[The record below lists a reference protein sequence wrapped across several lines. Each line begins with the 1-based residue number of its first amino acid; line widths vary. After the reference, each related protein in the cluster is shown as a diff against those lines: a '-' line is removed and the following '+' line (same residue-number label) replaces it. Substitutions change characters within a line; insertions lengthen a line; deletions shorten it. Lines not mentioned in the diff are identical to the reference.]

1 MVALVATAAGA
12 TACTR
17 DDDAAAP
24 RPAVAAAPDAAPR
37 DHLAQGEL
45 LEGPEKAFG
54 IPLPQGVRVDSYFPP
69 QILASGPAVKAVD
82 VANYLRARVASG
94 SVKVG
99 AASTMFDHVQAA
111 ASPGRQLNIRVEP
124 GPAGNGVL
132 LTIRDV
138 TPPVIDPNLTEEQ
151 RWQQV
156 GIAPGGRIADPTHLH

>member
-1 MVALVATAAGA
+1 MVALVATGPVGCEKDDHA
-12 TACTR
+12 T
-17 DDDAAAP
+17 AP

-37 DHLAQGEL
+37 DHLAPGEL
-45 LEGPEKAFG
+45 LEGPERAFG
-54 IPLPQGVRVDSYFPP
+54 IPLPQGVKVDSYFPP
-69 QILASGPAVKAVD
+69 QILASGPAVKAAD
-82 VANYLRARVASG
+82 VANYLRARVTSG

-111 ASPGRQLNIRVEP
+111 TSPERQLNIRVES